1 MRKFTLATL
10 VLIVSILFSFNSK
23 AQTAITPIGT
33 GTQCDPYQINNLG
46 NLYWISQ
53 TSSSWVAGKFFIQT
67 ADIDASAT
75 ATYFP
80 NGSGGYYGFPTI
92 AGGTSLV
99 HSTQQ
104 VGNLVNGSFS
114 ANYNGQGFK
123 IINLYINRYVHRV
136 ALFGVTTNA
145 TIKNLIIH
153 NPTIIVSNGVSGYA
167 QGNSLFVASGSGV
180 FENIKVIDGNLTVN
194 STYGYAGGMFGRCS
208 SISASNCSVDAIIN
222 VTSSSGGSGGF
233 ISLIEGNGNISNCS
247 ASGSLS
253 SINCIYVGGFI
264 SRATS
269 TTTIEKC
276 FSKMNVTSS
285 GYTGGFISDCKGET
299 ISNCYASG
307 NISGSNRVGGFVGY
321 SDGTTYTSTMNNCYS
336 TGLITGST
344 SGGFAGQINT
354 NLILNNCFW
363 DTQTSGK
370 INFKGTGTNTSTGII
385 GKTSAEMKTLST
397 FTNATWDFNSIW
409 NLTVGVNNDY
419 PNLIVPTISITYL
432 SSTCPSW
439 LGTNSTN
446 WANASNWSNNTVPS
460 TGANIIINENAV
472 NDLVLDQNRTISL
485 LSFNDAG
492 KKVVLGDFNLT
503 ATTITGGNGS
513 NFIQSNG
520 IGKLLVSIPTNSSSL
535 FPVGNSSYNPVTIT
549 NKSGI
554 SDLFLVRVI
563 DAVYINGSNSYTFNY
578 TPMVNRTWDISKTN
592 VNAGSGVDFEFKW
605 NVGDIVN
612 GTINSYVM
620 NHFNGTNWEIPSVTS
635 SIYSSN
641 TLTVVGYLSSFSPF
655 AISDGTSALPI
666 ELTAFNA
673 NCTENA
679 TIINWQTASEHNT
692 AYFEVERSRDGANWS
707 SIESIQ
713 AAGNSTTTID
723 YSIEDAEKTTG
734 VVYYRLNQVDLNGES
749 KIYGPISANC
759 NDEDAFTS
767 LVYPNPT
774 KDVFT
779 LELSNNTPQNVTI
792 QLIGI
797 DGKEVY
803 QLTRLV
809 EVGSTMLP
817 LSIEGLKSGVYS
829 LQIQSSTSLRALKL
843 VVL

>member
-10 VLIVSILFSFNSK
+10 VLIVSFLVSNNSK

-33 GTQCDPYQINNLG
+33 GSQCDPYQINNLG

-80 NGSGGYYGFPTI
+80 NGNGGYYGFPTI
-92 AGGTSLV
+92 AGGISLV

-114 ANYNGQGFK
+114 ANYNGQGFE
-123 IINLYINRYVHRV
+123 IINLYINRNVHRV
-136 ALFGVTTNA
+136 ALFGATTNA
-145 TIKNLIIH
+145 TIKNLIIQS
-153 NPTIIVSNGVSGYA
+153 PTIIVSNSVSSYA

-180 FENIKVIDGNLTVN
+180 FENIKVINGNLTVN
-194 STYGYAGGMFGRCS
+194 TSIGYAGGMFGRFS
-208 SISASNCSVDAIIN
+208 TISANNCSVDAIIT
-222 VTSSSGGSGGF
+222 VTSSTGGSGGF

-354 NLILNNCFW
+354 NLTLNNCFW

-460 TGANIIINENAV
+460 IGANIIINENAV

-485 LSFNDAG
+485 LSFNGAG

-520 IGKLLVSIPTNSSSL
+520 TGKLLVSIPTNSSSL
-535 FPVGNSSYNPVTIT
+535 FPIGNSSYNAVTIK
-549 NKSGI
+549 NNSGA
-554 SDLFLVRVI
+554 SDVFAARVV
-563 DAVYINGSNSYTFNY
+563 DAVYLNGSNSYTFNFA
-578 TPMVNRTWDISKTN
+578 PIVNRTWDISKTN
-592 VNAGSGVDFEFKW
+592 SNSGSGIDFVFNW
-605 NVGDIVN
+605 NNSDVIN
-612 GTINSYVM
+612 GPMNSYVV
-620 NHFNGTNWEIPSVTS
+620 NHFNGSTWEIPTVTS
-635 SIYSSN
+635 SSYSSN
-641 TLTVVGYLSSFSPF
+641 SLAVVGYTGSFSPF
-655 AISDGTSALPI
+655 AISETTSALPV
-666 ELTAFNA
+666 ELTSFNA

-792 QLIGI
+792 QLVGT
-797 DGKEVY
+797 DGKEVC

-809 EVGSTMLP
+809 EVGTTMLP